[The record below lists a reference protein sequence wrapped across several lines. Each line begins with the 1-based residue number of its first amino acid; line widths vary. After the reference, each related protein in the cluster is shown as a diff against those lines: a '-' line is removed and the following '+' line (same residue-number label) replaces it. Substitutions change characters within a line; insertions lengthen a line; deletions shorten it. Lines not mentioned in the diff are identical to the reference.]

1 MGGLLISKETKCTTE
16 GLLGSELKVFLSGC
30 CAEFHICVS
39 LVQLKARSL
48 VSWRHGMPAKCR
60 VFGCHMIPQNI
71 LSSDGMGRLYISRKH
86 EARGKGVSN
95 KIGDMEVE
103 ERRIMKE
110 MGYLSV
116 ISSELILILFAYF
129 ISSHSLN
136 MSLKIMKLLTRLHM
150 LLNLTVEIDESMFA
164 QQKSN
169 VGRVTSTM
177 GLRRDLPRYWRMLYV
192 HSPLLIC
199 YNPPAHHSR

>member
-1 MGGLLISKETKCTTE
+1 
-16 GLLGSELKVFLSGC
+16 
-30 CAEFHICVS
+30 
-39 LVQLKARSL
+39 
-48 VSWRHGMPAKCR
+48 
-60 VFGCHMIPQNI
+60 
-71 LSSDGMGRLYISRKH
+71 
-86 EARGKGVSN
+86 
-95 KIGDMEVE
+95 MEVE